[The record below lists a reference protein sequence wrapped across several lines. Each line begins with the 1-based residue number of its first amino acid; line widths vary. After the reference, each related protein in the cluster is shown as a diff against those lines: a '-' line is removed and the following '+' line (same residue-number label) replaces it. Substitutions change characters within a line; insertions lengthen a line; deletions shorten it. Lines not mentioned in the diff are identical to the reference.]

1 MTYNPKNYA
10 KSSAEV
16 AESYE
21 ARKKWREENKHLAL
35 PFFVEGLRELV
46 PPIYPEEMAMIGA
59 PSGDGKTKILK
70 TWHRQAQEKISASKA
85 RAVTVFGSQEETT
98 ERLLSEDIEK
108 RGKQIAASMPSVF
121 IGASFGMD
129 AENIEDIHMTN
140 YINTLGYVRENMFA
154 ERMPFGAGYYDYVQ
168 ATPNDPFRR
177 EQVSDGAYR
186 HQQNDNVRRL
196 FQSTKTFHYPLV
208 TASQT
213 GIKKLNTPYND
224 QMPIPGRG
232 DFAEASG
239 IFQIPDFVYSFVHM
253 RNASTVGKHIEIGNW
268 DFTVE
273 KNLLFFWFLKARGHD
288 PEVTAKGLGRVFP
301 IWIENDEYIYD
312 PERHANMLVRKES

>member
-21 ARKKWREENKHLAL
+21 ARKKWREENQHLAL

-121 IGASFGMD
+121 IGASFGMEP
-129 AENIEDIHMTN
+129 ENIEDIHMTN
-140 YINTLGYVRENMFA
+140 YINTLG
-154 ERMPFGAGYYDYVQ
+154 
-168 ATPNDPFRR
+168 
-177 EQVSDGAYR
+177 
-186 HQQNDNVRRL
+186 
-196 FQSTKTFHYPLV
+196 
-208 TASQT
+208 
-213 GIKKLNTPYND
+213 
-224 QMPIPGRG
+224 
-232 DFAEASG
+232 
-239 IFQIPDFVYSFVHM
+239 
-253 RNASTVGKHIEIGNW
+253 
-268 DFTVE
+268 
-273 KNLLFFWFLKARGHD
+273 
-288 PEVTAKGLGRVFP
+288 
-301 IWIENDEYIYD
+301 
-312 PERHANMLVRKES
+312 